1 MSSFFKINPFAFLFS
16 TFQWLSSLLK
26 VILGRCPKSFSG
38 QSRVLRPTGGTTPPP
53 CWDTQNNVGWVLWHL
68 WTVAKQILF
77 WSWANISHISM
88 FLLKT
93 RLSQYKC
100 KHNSPLGIYEGYYNH
115 PDYPASNFCHRLTW
129 RVFLLVSHCIFEKL
143 YFVFVL
149 SAAGR
154 LSCQSL
160 VCRPLESDQ
169 MQTDPNQV

>member
-1 MSSFFKINPFAFLFS
+1 MASDAPDLHKEPVNRPTNQLARSLLDVSICLTRVFRAQPRFIAAWNPLAFLFS
-16 TFQWLSSLLK
+16 TFQWLSCLLK

-93 RLSQYKC
+93 RLSQYNC
-100 KHNSPLGIYEGYYNH
+100 KHNSSLGIYEGYYNH
-115 PDYPASNFCHRLTW
+115 PDSPASNF
-129 RVFLLVSHCIFEKL
+129 VK
-143 YFVFVL
+143 
-149 SAAGR
+149 
-154 LSCQSL
+154 
-160 VCRPLESDQ
+160 D
-169 MQTDPNQV
+169 